1 MNGRLN
7 VNVSDYRRAQETA
20 RNVEVGSYFVFTR
33 DVGPTGLGRLSRLL
47 AKPAHRRSVLPLID
61 QPVSLPGLMLSP
73 RDRGIQPAVALVA
86 DRDLYRAEQ
95 DTAHLFVALPGKAPP
110 DLTLALE
117 MNGAPLTERKL
128 DLAAGGVAVEPFSML
143 LAGSY
148 TAQLRSKGA
157 DLGRPVAFTVAEYTL
172 APLSARLA
180 SHRLDRAAGALHF
193 ELAVES
199 YQVPYDREMIA
210 ALVEDGRETA

>member
-1 MNGRLN
+1 
-7 VNVSDYRRAQETA
+7 
-20 RNVEVGSYFVFTR
+20 
-33 DVGPTGLGRLSRLL
+33 
-47 AKPAHRRSVLPLID
+47 
-61 QPVSLPGLMLSP
+61 
-73 RDRGIQPAVALVA
+73 
-86 DRDLYRAEQ
+86 
-95 DTAHLFVALPGKAPP
+95 
-110 DLTLALE
+110 
-117 MNGAPLTERKL
+117 
-128 DLAAGGVAVEPFSML
+128 ML

-157 DLGRPVAFTVAEYTL
+157 DLGRPVSFTVAEYTL

-210 ALVEDGRETA
+210 ALVEDGRETASTRISPVAPGLYAGRLPIGGGVDANGFDPDTHLAFASCGEGVLTVVSEDSPDKFTVAQSVATERGARTMAFDPKTHEIFLVTAKFGPPPAPTPGQERPRPPILPDTFEVLVVGK